1 MNGPMATCA
10 LRSSIPHFVQQMGY
24 MRAISRPGARAWCG
38 CPEARKKIGNC
49 DPRHS
54 PNGAGSSRV
63 CLPDRSAP
71 RIPSMSG
78 PEGPGFETGALYF
91 CGRGERMTV
100 RLSCSQGRSAD
111 NAAQLFVKMLL
122 PLWVALLA
130 GVAQWKST
138 AVPQLR
144 RWFDPCRPLQWPSG
158 GMATRLD
165 GAPSFNPG
173 SIPGWASKTFARLPR
188 KCKPA
193 DLI

>member
-78 PEGPGFETGALYF
+78 PEGPGFETGARYF

-111 NAAQLFVKMLL
+111 NAAQLYVKMLL
-122 PLWVALLA
+122 PLWVAIPAARSNGPVAEWLSDWTGHRPSILVRFQAGPPKPSLA
-130 GVAQWKST
+130 
-138 AVPQLR
+138 
-144 RWFDPCRPLQWPSG
+144 CRGNANCGPHLTSPSG
-158 GMATRLD
+158 AETD
-165 GAPSFNPG
+165 Q
-173 SIPGWASKTFARLPR
+173 W
-188 KCKPA
+188 
-193 DLI
+193 